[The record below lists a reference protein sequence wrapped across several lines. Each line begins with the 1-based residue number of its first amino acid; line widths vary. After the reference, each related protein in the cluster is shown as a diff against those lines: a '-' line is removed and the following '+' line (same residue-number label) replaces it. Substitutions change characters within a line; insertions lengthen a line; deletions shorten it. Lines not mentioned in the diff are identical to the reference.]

1 MAEEHR
7 HRRDQARSLWLLVV
21 LFRTV
26 AVLFALQLG
35 GVLHDALD
43 VAAAVMNVEEEHER
57 CPNDGGC
64 DDCPAGC
71 PNCHCANAMRL
82 VVPEPTPPLQIAPSS
97 PLAVV
102 WVVATDDAPP
112 RPELSSLYRPPR
124 SGVLHS
130 S

>member
-1 MAEEHR
+1 
-7 HRRDQARSLWLLVV
+7 LWLLVV

-57 CPNDGGC
+57 CPDDGAC

-82 VVPEPTPPLQIAPSS
+82 VVPEPTPYLQIATSS
-97 PLAVV
+97 PVAVV
-102 WVVATDDAPP
+102 WVVAADDTPP
-112 RPELSSLYRPPR
+112 RPELASLYRPPR
-124 SGVLHS
+124 RAVLRS